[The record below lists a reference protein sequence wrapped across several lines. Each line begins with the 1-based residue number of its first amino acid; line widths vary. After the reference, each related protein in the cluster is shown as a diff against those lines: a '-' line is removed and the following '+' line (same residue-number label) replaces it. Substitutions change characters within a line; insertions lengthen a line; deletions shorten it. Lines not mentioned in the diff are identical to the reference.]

1 VTVRATIGVLVF
13 LGLTATGGGFA
24 LTFGP
29 WAEATPPREW
39 LDRIPVIDS
48 WVVPGL
54 VLGIG
59 FGLGSLVAAYGM
71 ARTPEWSWLAW
82 AQRLTGRHWSW
93 LACTALGLG
102 QLTWIGLEVIYLPE
116 NSWLEV
122 VYAVTGAILVG
133 LALSPSVRSHLATG
147 RRAGRSAPSRPGR

>member
-1 VTVRATIGVLVF
+1 MTVRATTGVLVF

-29 WAEATPPREW
+29 WDEATPPPEW

-59 FGLGSLVAAYGM
+59 FGLGSLVTAYGM
-71 ARTPEWSWLAW
+71 ARTPEWPWLAW

-116 NSWLEV
+116 NSGLEV
-122 VYAVTGAILVG
+122 VYAVTGATLVV
-133 LALSPSVRSHLATG
+133 LALSRPVRSDLAVS
-147 RRAGRSAPSRPGR
+147 RRPNTSTLR